1 MREFKFFQRET
12 TPNSWTLD
20 GDITLIE
27 SLDSQRRR
35 IEDGERA
42 YRFERRAREECR
54 IMMEEERDIIRRL
67 NEPTLYV
74 KGSIELKPKWWMR
87 IKMFFQ
93 KQYYFNGDFI
103 PFTVF
108 VATTITFFTILVIS
122 KILSVW

>member
-1 MREFKFFQRET
+1 M
-12 TPNSWTLD
+12 
-20 GDITLIE
+20 
-27 SLDSQRRR
+27 R

-42 YRFERRAREECR
+42 YRLERRAREESR
-54 IMMEEERDIIRRL
+54 WMMEEERDIIRKFDV
-67 NEPTLYV
+67 PTLHYV

>member
-42 YRFERRAREECR
+42 YRFERRNR
-54 IMMEEERDIIRRL
+54 MESERSSFVNL
-67 NEPTLYV
+67 LYV
-74 KGSIELKPKWWMR
+74 KRSIELKPKWWMR

-103 PFTVF
+103 PFIVF

-122 KILSVW
+122 KILSL